1 MEPNSNILWGLVVKP
16 GKRYET
22 TVQEPFRI
30 TKACI
35 EPASVGGKVSS
46 VFIECDNNEEFIIAN
61 LNGKILNENL
71 DLSFNQGEKICFKV
85 DGPGTVHLTG
95 NLLDDPPSDMFP
107 EDGFSEEDSEDSSED
122 DESMEAGDK
131 IKEISDEEALTS
143 LKRKIGDKSDK
154 KEKNKKPKIEE
165 KDTTVD
171 TTLGDLDDTDNFAE
185 ENDSESE
192 SEDDDDDDDEDD
204 SDEENTTVADTTTD
218 LADTTAADEES
229 SEEEDSDEEEEEEVP
244 VKEIDPVKKS
254 KENKTIPKP
263 EMNGAKKAD
272 SKTPKKDNNDA
283 KTSSQANESQP
294 EKDVV
299 KTPKQDG
306 KTSKKEAKTPKQEAK
321 ASKEESKT
329 SKQEAK
335 TPKQDAKTPKQEAKT
350 PKQEAKTPKQEAKT
364 PKQEAKTPKMD
375 LETTSAESKT
385 PKQESKTPK
394 DSQTPGKTPK
404 RTIKGGIVVEDLKEG
419 NGPECKKGNMVGMYY
434 EGRLKTNNKR
444 FDGLESGKPFK
455 FKLGSGQVIKGWDL
469 GVLGMKQGGKRRLTI
484 PPQLAYGSAGAPPDI
499 PPHSTLVFDIECRLV
514 K

>member
-229 SEEEDSDEEEEEEVP
+229 SEEEDSDEEEEVP
-244 VKEIDPVKKS
+244 VKKIDPVKKS
-254 KENKTIPKP
+254 KENDTIPKP